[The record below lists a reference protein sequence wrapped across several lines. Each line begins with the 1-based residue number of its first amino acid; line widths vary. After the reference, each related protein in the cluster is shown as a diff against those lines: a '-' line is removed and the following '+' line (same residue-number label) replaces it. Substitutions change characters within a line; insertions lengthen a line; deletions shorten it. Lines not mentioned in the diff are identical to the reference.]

1 MNSQEMTQL
10 QATIKHDVECINTD
24 PTHLIKKFSMLSSED
39 RRDIVAHINLYI
51 KLAKDEEIKK
61 NNVVQFPTRKGAV

>member
-1 MNSQEMTQL
+1 MTKQEMSKL
-10 QATIKHDVECINTD
+10 QAAIKKDIECINTD